1 MATPFVFVDVGK
13 NSIMVDDVAMFSNPL
28 IAPVVEEEFKVTLL
42 DMNVLQWSCEKES
55 SRRVVCTRVDHS
67 A

>member
-1 MATPFVFVDVGK
+1 
-13 NSIMVDDVAMFSNPL
+13 MVDDVAMFSNPL